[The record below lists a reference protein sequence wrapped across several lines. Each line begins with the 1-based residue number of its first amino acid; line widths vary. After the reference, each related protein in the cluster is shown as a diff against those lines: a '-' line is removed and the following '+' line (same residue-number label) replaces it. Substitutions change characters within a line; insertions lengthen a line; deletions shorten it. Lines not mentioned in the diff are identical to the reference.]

1 MVIDEFK
8 NRGLTDLSKIF
19 KFNVGITDSIIYA
32 KFDTFM
38 IIRN

>member
-19 KFNVGITDSIIYA
+19 KFKVGITDSLCEI
-32 KFDTFM
+32 
-38 IIRN
+38 